1 MGEIQLLIFHL
12 HRISLIVFIKIR
24 TCINRSL
31 AIIVKT
37 MFFTKVKK
45 IITE

>member
-1 MGEIQLLIFHL
+1 MGETQLLIFYL

-31 AIIVKT
+31 AIIIKI
-37 MFFTKVKK
+37 MFFTKFKK
-45 IITE
+45 IITK